1 MDRQIYTIF
10 IFIRLTVKMMMHH
23 DGLNIDFN
31 DREELSNI
39 LERWTYKLQNS
50 FINSFHGDELQFKS
64 IHFNFKTV
72 LFTMKLY
79 H

>member
-31 DREELSNI
+31 DREELSTYCNVGLINFRIVLLIVFTVMNYNSKAFI
-39 LERWTYKLQNS
+39 LISKPCFLQ
-50 FINSFHGDELQFKS
+50 
-64 IHFNFKTV
+64 
-72 LFTMKLY
+72 
-79 H
+79 